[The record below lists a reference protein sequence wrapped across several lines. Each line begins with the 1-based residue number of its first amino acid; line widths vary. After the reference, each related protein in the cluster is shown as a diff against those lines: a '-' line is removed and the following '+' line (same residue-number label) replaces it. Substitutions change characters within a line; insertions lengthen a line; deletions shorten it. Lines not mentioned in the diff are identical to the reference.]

1 MSLPLNAAIVVGL
14 GRMGCRHVQA
24 LLNLGCPRI
33 FGFDPY
39 LKSRGESGPPRVEL
53 LDSLAATP
61 GVAPELAVIAS
72 TGPSHLENL
81 RALLEAFPVRFIMC
95 EKPLAGSVEDGLAM
109 RDLCAEK
116 GVRLAVN
123 FIRRYTTAYQD
134 LVEIARARE
143 LMGPFVSMAVTCGAG
158 GMACNGIHY
167 IDLGRYVFAA
177 EAVSVSAFSR
187 DLGLAVTRGSQ
198 FEDPGLYAVV
208 SFAAGQ
214 RMFLDFSD
222 DFGLAQHV
230 EICAEQGRVFIDEET
245 CAIRVRFRA
254 PEKRPRTLRHYGEP
268 LEDYPF
274 TGRHPM
280 QLIEPAMVALRNLSA
295 PGEPILATADD
306 GIAALEIYTA
316 MRISADNR
324 GRPVPL
330 PLTNIQRANRYPIT

>member
-1 MSLPLNAAIVVGL
+1 MSFPLNAAIVVGL
-14 GRMGCRHVQA
+14 GRMGCRHIQA
-24 LLNLGCPRI
+24 LKNLGCARI

-39 LKSRGESGPPRVEL
+39 LKAKGETGPPGVEL
-53 LDSLAATP
+53 VDALTAAP

-81 RALLEAFPVRFIMC
+81 GTLLDACSVRFVLC
-95 EKPLAGSVEDGLAM
+95 EKPLAGSVEDGVVM

-123 FIRRYTTAYQD
+123 FIRRYAPAYQD
-134 LVEIARARE
+134 LAALALAKD

-167 IDLGRYVFAA
+167 IDLGRYLFAA

-187 DLGLAVTRGSQ
+187 DLSLPVTRGSQ

-208 SFAAGQ
+208 TFTGGQ
-214 RMFLDFSD
+214 RMFLDFGD

-245 CAIRVRFRA
+245 GEIRVRFRA

-274 TGRHPM
+274 PGRHPM
-280 QLIEPAMVALRNLSA
+280 QLIEPAMVALRNLSDA
-295 PGEPILATADD
+295 SQPILATAED
-306 GIAALEIYTA
+306 GIASLEIYTA
-316 MRISADNR
+316 MRLSADNN
-324 GRPVPL
+324 GIPVPL
-330 PLTNIQRANRYPIT
+330 PLTAAQRTNRYSIT

>member
-1 MSLPLNAAIVVGL
+1 MPLSLNTAIVVGL

-24 LLNLGCPRI
+24 LQKLGCPRI
-33 FGFDPY
+33 LGFDPY
-39 LKSRGESGPPRVEL
+39 LKSKGDAGPVGVDL
-53 LDSLAATP
+53 VDSLTAAAAF
-61 GVAPELAVIAS
+61 APELAVIAS

-81 RALLEAFPVRFIMC
+81 RALLKECPVRFVLC

-109 RDLCAEK
+109 RDLCAEM
-116 GVRLAVN
+116 GARLAVN

-134 LVEIARARE
+134 LATIARAGE
-143 LMGPFVSMAVTCGAG
+143 LMGPFVSMTVTSGAG

-167 IDLGRYVFAA
+167 MDLARYLFGS

-187 DLGLAVTRGSQ
+187 DLHLPVTRGSQ

-208 SFAAGQ
+208 NFSSGQ
-214 RMFLDFSD
+214 RIFLDFSD

-245 CAIRVRFRA
+245 CEIRVRHRP

-268 LEDYPF
+268 LEDHPF
-274 TGRHPM
+274 SLRHPM
-280 QLIEPAMVALRNLSA
+280 HLIEPAVVALRNLLDRDQ
-295 PGEPILATADD
+295 PLLATAED

-316 MRISADNR
+316 MRLSADHN
-324 GRPVPL
+324 GTPVPL
-330 PLTNIQRANRYPIT
+330 PLTASQKTHRYPIT

>member
-1 MSLPLNAAIVVGL
+1 MSFSLNAAIVVGL

-24 LLNLGCPRI
+24 LKNLGCPRI

-39 LKSRGESGPPRVEL
+39 LKAKGETGPPGVEL
-53 LDSLAATP
+53 VDSLAAAP
-61 GVAPELAVIAS
+61 GFAPELAVIAS

-81 RALLEAFPVRFIMC
+81 RALLEACPVRFVLC

-109 RDLCAEK
+109 RELCAEK

-134 LVEIARARE
+134 LVGIATAGD

-158 GMACNGIHY
+158 GMACVGIHY
-167 IDLGRYVFAA
+167 IDLGRYLFAA

-187 DLGLAVTRGSQ
+187 DLNLAVTRGSQ

-208 SFAAGQ
+208 NFAGGQ

-222 DFGLAQHV
+222 DFGLAQQV

-245 CAIRVRFRA
+245 SEIRVRFRA

-274 TGRHPM
+274 SGRHPM
-280 QLIEPAMVALRNLSA
+280 QLIEPAMIALSNLSA
-295 PGEPILATADD
+295 PDEPILATAED

-316 MRISADNR
+316 MRLSADK
-324 GRPVPL
+324 GGVPVPL
-330 PLTNIQRANRYPIT
+330 PLTATQRASRYAIT

>member
-1 MSLPLNAAIVVGL
+1 
-14 GRMGCRHVQA
+14 MGCRHIQA
-24 LLNLGCPRI
+24 LKDLGCPRI

-39 LKSRGESGPPRVEL
+39 LISKGEAVPPGVEL
-53 LDSLAATP
+53 VPALATAP
-61 GVAPELAVIAS
+61 GIAPELAVIAS

-81 RALLEAFPVRFIMC
+81 RGLLEAYPVRFVLC
-95 EKPLAGSVEDGLAM
+95 EKPLAGSVAEGEAM

-123 FIRRYTTAYQD
+123 FIRRYTPAYQD
-134 LVEIARARE
+134 LVGIARAGD
-143 LMGPFVSMAVTCGAG
+143 LMGPFVSMTVTCGAG

-187 DLGLAVTRGSQ
+187 DMKLPVTRGSQ

-208 SFAAGQ
+208 NFAGGQ

-230 EICAEQGRVFIDEET
+230 EICAEHGRVFIDEET
-245 CAIRVRFRA
+245 CEIRVRFRA
-254 PEKRPRTLRHYGEP
+254 PERRPRTLRHYGEP

-274 TGRHPM
+274 SGRHPM
-280 QLIEPAMVALRNLSA
+280 HLIEPAMVALRNLST
-295 PGEPILATADD
+295 PGEPLLATVGD

-316 MRISADNR
+316 MRLSADT
-324 GRPVPL
+324 GGMPVPL
-330 PLTNIQRANRYPIT
+330 PLAAAQRANRYSIT